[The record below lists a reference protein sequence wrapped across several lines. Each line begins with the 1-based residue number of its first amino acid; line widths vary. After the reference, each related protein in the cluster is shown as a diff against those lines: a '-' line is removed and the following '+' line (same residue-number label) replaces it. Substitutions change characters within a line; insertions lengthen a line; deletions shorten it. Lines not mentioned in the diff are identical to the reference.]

1 VLICVAFLR
10 FRRLSGRN
18 PIRKAWPI
26 LAVQTTDPEPTMNA
40 RRLAAALA
48 CIAALSACASAPT
61 STLPEKLPLVTAL
74 NNADTALKAGQ
85 NNAAAA
91 ILQDAARDYP
101 DEKMPWLRLAQM
113 RFETKNYG
121 EAIVAALEVLQ
132 RDGDDTLA
140 HSIVAVSGLRLAS
153 KALADLTQKNNMT
166 GNIKDEAQDLTKL
179 LRDTLGEEKL
189 IPAASKA
196 PLQR

>member
-1 VLICVAFLR
+1 
-10 FRRLSGRN
+10 
-18 PIRKAWPI
+18 
-26 LAVQTTDPEPTMNA
+26 MNA

-132 RDGDDTLA
+132 RDSDDTLA

-153 KALADLTQKNNMT
+153 KALADLTQKNNMA
-166 GNIKDEAQDLTKL
+166 GNVKNEAQDLTKL
-179 LRDTLGEEKL
+179 LRDTLGEDKL
-189 IPAASKA
+189 VPTANKA
-196 PLQR
+196 LPLPR